1 MTDDTRQQDVPAT
14 DVPQTDGDEDA
25 SRPGRLTNR
34 DDGTRGTGYV
44 GGPMD
49 DAGGAAGMRQIITD
63 EMAEARAAGE
73 DGDTDANAAQRD
85 R

>member
-1 MTDDTRQQDVPAT
+1 MTDDTRQLDTAAE
-14 DVPQTDGDEDA
+14 VPQTVSDDDP
-25 SRPGRLTNR
+25 SRPGQLTNR

-63 EMAEARAAGE
+63 EMADARAAGE
-73 DGDTDANAAQRD
+73 DGETDANAAQRD